1 MALRKKR
8 TARKPEAAD
17 PDPESERGPG
27 AGLETRSSRTSS
39 GETASKRGV
48 TTGSSTGKKR
58 RNLSFRSAK
67 RAAGPS
73 HSYLC
78 LVHAPRVPMTPV
90 ETPLVV
96 PSELTVATYNVHRWT
111 GRNGRRTPDAS
122 HAEFVLSELGADV
135 IALQEVLRPRDEPGV
150 LEDIADRLGLHVA
163 FAAAR
168 EHKRGQLGNAILSRW
183 PIQSASTLDISHS
196 RIEKRSALA
205 ARFTGQMGRFA
216 VIATHLS
223 LVDRTRKR
231 QVGSLM
237 RHPELAVNGPAILM
251 GDMNAWRR
259 CPATRELD
267 EELHM
272 HDNLKWPS
280 SFPSAKPVLALD
292 RIYARGAHVAKVWA
306 HDTEASRMASDHLP
320 VIARVSLPDSEDW
333 DAE

>member
-1 MALRKKR
+1 MALR
-8 TARKPEAAD
+8 A
-17 PDPESERGPG
+17 
-27 AGLETRSSRTSS
+27 
-39 GETASKRGV
+39 
-48 TTGSSTGKKR
+48 KR
-58 RNLSFRSAK
+58 RNRRNRRDQETSEDADASKSDVSARPATRRERRK
-67 RAAGPS
+67 VARRNGKRRAAGN

-90 ETPLVV
+90 ESPLAV

-111 GRNGRRTPDAS
+111 GRNGRRVPDPS

-135 IALQEVLRPRDEPGV
+135 IALQEALRPKDDEGV

-205 ARFTGQMGRFA
+205 ARFTGEMGRFA

-237 RHPELAVNGPAILM
+237 RHPELAVNGPAILL

-267 EELHM
+267 EELRM

-292 RIYARGAHVAKVWA
+292 RVYARGAHVSRVWA

-320 VIARVSLPDSEDW
+320 VLARVTLPEPEEW
-333 DAE
+333 APA